1 MSEDDTEVVIVGG
14 GAAGIAAARRLRE
27 AGVDYL
33 LVEARDR
40 LGGRGWTVPGPVGEA
55 CSEHD
60 FSTAHG
66 AYHTGI
72 AAAEQAI
79 AARRKP
85 A

>member
-1 MSEDDTEVVIVGG
+1 MSKDDTEVVIVGG
-14 GAAGIAAARRLRE
+14 G
-27 AGVDYL
+27 
-33 LVEARDR
+33 
-40 LGGRGWTVPGPVGEA
+40 GWTVPGPAGEA

-60 FSTAHG
+60 FSIAHG